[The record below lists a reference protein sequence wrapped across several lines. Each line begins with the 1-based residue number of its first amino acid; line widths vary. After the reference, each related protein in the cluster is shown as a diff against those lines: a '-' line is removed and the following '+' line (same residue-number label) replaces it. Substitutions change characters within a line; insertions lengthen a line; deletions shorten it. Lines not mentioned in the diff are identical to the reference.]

1 MDESRAALVANRV
14 CLGLFAMA
22 VLVVIG
28 YLELVR
34 APAMRAYERH
44 APVRMAPAVTKAMVL
59 SPRWLQTSLAVVGL
73 ALVVLSIRYLR
84 PWLATVV
91 SCCAVVG
98 LLLLLTFH
106 GLAMLVPMAGM
117 SPGLH

>member
-1 MDESRAALVANRV
+1 MDESRAALVASRV
-14 CLGLFAMA
+14 CLGLFAVA

-28 YLELVR
+28 YLELVH

-44 APVRMAPAVTKAMVL
+44 VPGPAPAVTKAVVL

-98 LLLLLTFH
+98 LLLLLIFH
-106 GLAMLVPMAGM
+106 GLAMLLPVLPM
-117 SPGLH
+117 SPSLH